1 MNGIV
6 LRDINI
12 EQTYSCTVAA
22 PITTLDLKVECA
34 GRAARKVQEQVVKM
48 TGAVG
53 VRGTWP
59 SMSSKL
65 FGILA
70 NSELKIDRI
79 IFNNQAT
86 ILFWNDGEKTVVK
99 CRECGDG
106 HCIYDKDFELF
117 VSADNTVVID
127 DVSQLDGAVENIAR
141 CAYCQQH
148 FDHEKAVMAAML
160 KRLYP
165 NFQDAMRKALKGGE

>member
-70 NSELKIDRI
+70 NSE
-79 IFNNQAT
+79 
-86 ILFWNDGEKTVVK
+86 
-99 CRECGDG
+99 
-106 HCIYDKDFELF
+106 
-117 VSADNTVVID
+117 
-127 DVSQLDGAVENIAR
+127 
-141 CAYCQQH
+141 
-148 FDHEKAVMAAML
+148 
-160 KRLYP
+160 
-165 NFQDAMRKALKGGE
+165 